1 MKKFKN
7 TREMITSLSPKY
19 VLGRTLIVNPKKVG
33 KYRDIIKRCSGELL
47 DDDKDLALGSLESVI
62 FLETI
67 EHMQDYQSFIIKI
80 KDFLK
85 TGGKCICSAPFL
97 LPRHEKDDFWRF
109 TVEGLCEVFKKN
121 GFRINEADYYGQF
134 YTTIEEII
142 RFSLFGNEVKN
153 KWILRF
159 IRVLQQI
166 ANFFDKRVK
175 NKNVYT
181 NIYVVAEKI

>member
-1 MKKFKN
+1 
-7 TREMITSLSPKY
+7 MITRLGPKY
-19 VLGRTLIVNPKKVG
+19 LSGKTLIVNPKKVL
-33 KYRDIIKRCSGELL
+33 KYRDILLGCSSELL
-47 DDDKDLALGSLESVI
+47 DEARGLALGSVENVV

-67 EHMQDYQSFIIKI
+67 EHMRDYQSFVIKI
-80 KDFLK
+80 RELLK
-85 TGGKCICSAPFL
+85 TKGKCICSAPFL
-97 LPRHEKDDFWRF
+97 IPRHEEDDYWRF

-142 RFSLFGNEVKN
+142 RFSWFGHEVKN
-153 KWILRF
+153 KWVLRF
-159 IRVLQQI
+159 VRAMLKIS
-166 ANFFDKRVK
+166 NFFDKRVK